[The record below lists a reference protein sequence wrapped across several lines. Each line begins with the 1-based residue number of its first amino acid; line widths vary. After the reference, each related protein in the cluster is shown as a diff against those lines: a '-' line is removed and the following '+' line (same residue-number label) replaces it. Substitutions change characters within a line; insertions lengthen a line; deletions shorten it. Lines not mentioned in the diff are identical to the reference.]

1 MTERNGS
8 VRGPAV
14 TKMAKETGMHMPHL
28 FGSVFGAK
36 NRARPSCFPYIS
48 HDSHEQKATR
58 NPIPIAKYDAEQTA
72 AHFTHVPMNTLTH
85 ATTHAQNRRVLG
97 GRIGSEQAAGFSGA
111 SASVAKMQLYTNKH
125 RHGLVSSL
133 EGGVIR

>member
-1 MTERNGS
+1 MVDTRRPSPCHGMTERNGS

-14 TKMAKETGMHMPHL
+14 TKMARETGMHMPHL

-85 ATTHAQNRRVLG
+85 ATTHAK
-97 GRIGSEQAAGFSGA
+97 IGVFW
-111 SASVAKMQLYTNKH
+111 
-125 RHGLVSSL
+125 
-133 EGGVIR
+133 EGGVIK